1 MNDQHIQNIFSFVSE
16 TKNAVSQLEEHIDI
30 IRGLC
35 SRIIN
40 WAVDIDYR
48 HDFDR
53 EIKKTLYKCSSLSQS
68 ILDDF
73 NYINTH

>member
-16 TKNAVSQLEEHIDI
+16 TKNAVSQLEENINI
-30 IRGLC
+30 VRKLC
-35 SRIIN
+35 STIIN

-53 EIKKTLYKCSSLSQS
+53 EIKKVLYKCSSLSQS

-73 NYINTH
+73 NYINKH